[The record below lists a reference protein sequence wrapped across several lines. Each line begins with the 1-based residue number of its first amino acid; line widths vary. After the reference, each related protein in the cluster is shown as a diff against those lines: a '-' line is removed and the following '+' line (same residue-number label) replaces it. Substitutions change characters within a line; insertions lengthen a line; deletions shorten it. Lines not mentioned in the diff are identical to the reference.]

1 MKTLF
6 VVRHAKSSWDDTGI
20 ADFDRPL
27 NDRGKKD
34 APRMAKRLKEK
45 KIHPSLMLTSPAN
58 RALTTCKR
66 MAEILGYA
74 ADKIKTDRHLYH
86 ASDEEILSVIGNLKD
101 TYDSVMIFG
110 HHPGLTEFVNT
121 ILHESHYIEHIP
133 TCGIVAITLDINSW
147 SAVKNTEG
155 KLLFFDFP
163 KSKDD

>member
-6 VVRHAKSSWDDTGI
+6 VVRHAKSSWENAGI

-34 APRMAKRLKEK
+34 APRMAKRLKGK
-45 KIHPSLMLTSPAN
+45 KIHPDLMLTSPAN

-74 ADKIKTDRHLYH
+74 ADKIKTDRKLYH
-86 ASDEEILSVIGNLKD
+86 ASEDEILSIIGGLKD

-110 HHPGLTEFVNT
+110 HNPGLTEFINLL
-121 ILHESHYIEHIP
+121 LHESHHVEHIP

-147 SAVKNTEG
+147 SVAKNTEG